1 MTIPGNQGSVF
12 FLIPFLI
19 YQLFLDDFMFLLT
32 KEELDEL
39 FSWSQIATLKDLKSQ
54 NAISI
59 LVDFD
64 SIVCSI

>member
-1 MTIPGNQGSVF
+1 MTTLKRLSQIARTSIF
-12 FLIPFLI
+12 R

-64 SIVCSI
+64 SIVCSIW